1 MKKPIYKRW
10 WFILVV
16 IILILAVIGSMME
29 EEPATGDKDS
39 STEVSNEKNNSN
51 KEETQKDADK
61 EKEDEPAAQ
70 GTPVERTTAFINDK
84 FGETNTDKE
93 RIVSIGESNNA
104 FEIVLN
110 GDDNLTANL
119 ARAGMMSKSADIFEE
134 VSKYEDITTDD
145 ISIGWMMPLI
155 DQYGNASDQ
164 RVLNIRL
171 SKETLAK
178 INWDNFNYDNFEG
191 VSETYFIH
199 PALKGE

>member
-10 WFILVV
+10 WFILIVV
-16 IILILAVIGSMME
+16 ILILAAIGSMIE
-29 EEPATGDKDS
+29 EEPVTDEQDS
-39 STEVSNEKNNSN
+39 SSEVSNETNDNN
-51 KEETQKDADK
+51 KEETQEDADK
-61 EKEDEPAAQ
+61 EKEAPVAE
-70 GTPVERTTAFINDK
+70 GTPAEKATAFINDE

-93 RIVSIGESNNA
+93 RIVSIGENNEA

-110 GDDNLTANL
+110 GDENFTTNMM
-119 ARAGMMSKSADIFEE
+119 RTGMLSKSADIFEE
-134 VSKYEDITTDD
+134 VSRYEDITTND

-191 VSETYFIH
+191 IAETYFIH
-199 PALKGE
+199 PSLQGE